1 MTTRPAPKPCCAL
14 PFRTPCENPV
24 SQTFLDGRVT
34 VEQPEEG
41 FRSGTDAV
49 LLAAAVPAVSGQ
61 SALELGAGSGAAGLC
76 LAARVPGL
84 VLTGVEIDA
93 ALATRAQGNAAAN
106 GMTARFVA
114 ADIFDLPQEL
124 RRDFDHVLANPP
136 FHEGGQQSPDPARAR
151 ALNDAGSLSQWLSTG
166 LQRTVSGGFFTAI
179 IRADRTPEALA
190 ALGHRGL
197 HLLPLWP
204 RAGMAAKRVI
214 LLARKGSRA
223 PFALLPGLVLH
234 EADGRYTHET
244 DSILRDGAALAMDGG
259 RL

>member
-1 MTTRPAPKPCCAL
+1 M
-14 PFRTPCENPV
+14 
-24 SQTFLDGRVT
+24 SQTFLDGKVA

-49 LLAAAVPAVSGQ
+49 LLAAAVPALAGQ
-61 SALELGAGSGAAGLC
+61 TALELGAGAGAAGLC
-76 LAARVPGL
+76 LLYRVPGL
-84 VLTGVEIDA
+84 ALAGAEIDA
-93 ALATRAQGNAAAN
+93 GLVARAQANAAAN
-106 GMTARFVA
+106 GMEARFAA
-114 ADIFDLPQEL
+114 ADIFDLPPEL
-124 RRDFDHVLANPP
+124 RRDFDHVFANPP
-136 FHEGGQQSPDPARAR
+136 FHDGGQQSPDAGRAR
-151 ALNDAGSLSQWLSTG
+151 ALSDAGSLSQWLSTG

-204 RAGMAAKRVI
+204 RAGMAAKRVVI
-214 LLARKGSRA
+214 LARKGSRA

-234 EADGRYTHET
+234 EADGRYTPEA
-244 DSILRDGAALAMDGG
+244 DAILRDGAALAMEEG